1 MTTVEFNNDDILL
14 KDPNTNLYMCST
26 CSYYTPLKNSY
37 IKHVKTDKHKLNVNP
52 LKCNHCND
60 LFYTKMSYNNHM
72 KTCIIPDINENVS
85 IDENSIVVDDKSQYE
100 NKYQDDYDDYY
111 HDEDLGLLLQKFG
124 NQYDRLMIKYM
135 LLFLLKIK
143 ENMVP
148 VNILLIFVFF
158 MWTR

>member
-1 MTTVEFNNDDILL
+1 
-14 KDPNTNLYMCST
+14 
-26 CSYYTPLKNSY
+26 
-37 IKHVKTDKHKLNVNP
+37 
-52 LKCNHCND
+52 
-60 LFYTKMSYNNHM
+60 M

-85 IDENSIVVDDKSQYE
+85 IDENSIVVDDKSQ
-100 NKYQDDYDDYY
+100 DDYDD
-111 HDEDLGLLLQKFG
+111 DEDLGLLLQKFG

-158 MWTR
+158 MWMR

>member
-1 MTTVEFNNDDILL
+1 
-14 KDPNTNLYMCST
+14 
-26 CSYYTPLKNSY
+26 
-37 IKHVKTDKHKLNVNP
+37 
-52 LKCNHCND
+52 
-60 LFYTKMSYNNHM
+60 M

-85 IDENSIVVDDKSQYE
+85 IDENSIVVDDKSQ
-100 NKYQDDYDDYY
+100 DDYD

-158 MWTR
+158 MWMR

>member
-1 MTTVEFNNDDILL
+1 
-14 KDPNTNLYMCST
+14 
-26 CSYYTPLKNSY
+26 
-37 IKHVKTDKHKLNVNP
+37 
-52 LKCNHCND
+52 
-60 LFYTKMSYNNHM
+60 M

>member
-1 MTTVEFNNDDILL
+1 
-14 KDPNTNLYMCST
+14 
-26 CSYYTPLKNSY
+26 
-37 IKHVKTDKHKLNVNP
+37 
-52 LKCNHCND
+52 
-60 LFYTKMSYNNHM
+60 M

-85 IDENSIVVDDKSQYE
+85 IDENSIVVDDKSQ
-100 NKYQDDYDDYY
+100 DDYD